1 MEIKTKE
8 EQENDLYA
16 GLNNRTGKPAAITC
30 VLAETLRP
38 AGGGEI

>member
-8 EQENDLYA
+8 EQGNDLYA

-30 VLAETLRP
+30 VLAETLRQ